1 MPRPQYVTTRS
12 DWPTCCSTGKLSEF
26 VFERRAKHGRSWR
39 LIARDLYE
47 QTGIDLTY
55 ETLRRWYPDDDE
67 SPDVQEKCTA

>member
-1 MPRPQYVTTRS
+1 METQTTTQRLA
-12 DWPTCCSTGKLSEF
+12 DVLLDGKLSEF
-26 VFERRAKHGRSWR
+26 VSARRAKNRSWR

-67 SPDVQEKCTA
+67 SPDVQEKRTA